1 MTPKGTYWV
10 VRSAICAFYRNVT
23 GIAYMPFAA
32 IPGSVGWKV
41 REWLLRSTIDMGSNV
56 MIDEFVRFDHP
67 EKLSI
72 GENTFIGRGS
82 FIQAGGGVR
91 IGRDVL
97 IAPGVKIWSS
107 DHRFSDRRRPI
118 RLQGHDFGLVAIGDD
133 VWIGV
138 DAVILRGVAIGTG
151 AIVGAGAV
159 VTKDVAP
166 FSIVAGVPASVIGER
181 PV

>member
-1 MTPKGTYWV
+1 MCTL
-10 VRSAICAFYRNVT
+10 YRNVA

-32 IPGSVGWKV
+32 VPGSAGWNI
-41 REWLLRSTIDMGSNV
+41 RRWLLWQTIDMGSNV

-72 GENTFIGRGS
+72 GANTFIGRGS

-97 IAPGVKIWSS
+97 IAPGVKIWST

-118 RLQGHDFGLVAIGDD
+118 RLQGHEFGLVTIGDD
-133 VWIGV
+133 VWVGV
-138 DAVILRGVAIGTG
+138 DAVILMGVAIGTG
-151 AIVGAGAV
+151 AVVGAGAV
-159 VTKDVAP
+159 VTKNIAP

-181 PV
+181 PE